1 MNLPICRLSFFC
13 LATLLAFLALGPVST
28 SARAIANEV
37 EPNAVALSPRP
48 AKLGASNY
56 GPTQG
61 WVCRPQRD
69 GWCTIS
75 IVVEYNNIPNIH
87 SELFDDYCQSLATL
101 PHIAYGT
108 LYTLSAPSLPRAV
121 RVLVKPVMSAVSPD
135 VSEFWYGDG
144 HWVGNWEQYI
154 EGNMTDNNFRGI
166 STRPFDCSF
175 TQGHNAS
182 AGGISSDSK
191 SAMMGVLVGLL
202 VTWVVLF

>member
-1 MNLPICRLSFFC
+1 MNLPIRRFSFFC
-13 LATLLAFLALGPVST
+13 LVTLLAFLTLSPAAT

-37 EPNAVALSPRP
+37 EQNAVALSPRV
-48 AKLGASNY
+48 AKTGGG
-56 GPTQG
+56 GPQQS
-61 WVCRPQRD
+61 WVCRPQRE

-87 SELFDDYCQSLATL
+87 SELFDDYCQSMAVL
-101 PHIAYGT
+101 PHISYGT
-108 LYTLSAPSLPRAV
+108 IYTLSAATLPRPV
-121 RVLVKPVMSAVSPD
+121 RILVKPVMSAVSPD

-144 HWVGNWEQYI
+144 HWAGNWEQFI
-154 EGNMTDNNFRGI
+154 EGNMTENNFRGI

-182 AGGISSDSK
+182 GGISLDSK

-202 VTWVVLF
+202 LMSVISF